1 MADDYKKTPTTFDIP
16 PDATT
21 QKGAGTYPNYDI
33 KKTRSGHTLIF
44 DDSEGAESITIK
56 HRGGS
61 YIQWDPKGQVIIG
74 AGSGMYTFVLG
85 ENRIV
90 VTGSHD
96 LVVKGDC
103 SMRIDGDYNTT
114 VAGNMNL
121 AVEGDM
127 IVQAK
132 SLNQMFKENIDTSA
146 KNMSTKIEG
155 STEITT
161 HGLTSI
167 GSDAGMTLA
176 STGGNIGVKAAG
188 DFGLKADGVGYFQ
201 IGSTINIK
209 GGGATKLTSKGA
221 VSVKGGSIAMKGGPI
236 DLNPLGDVPEA
247 DDASITHRKG

>member
-21 QKGAGTYPNYDI
+21 QKGAGVYPNFDI

-103 SMRIDGDYNTT
+103 SMRVDGDYNTT

-132 SLNQMFKENIDTSA
+132 SLNQMIKENIDTSA
-146 KNMSTKIEG
+146 KNMATKIEG

-161 HGLTSI
+161 HGLTTI
-167 GSDAGMTLA
+167 ASDAGMTLA
-176 STGGNIGVKAAG
+176 STGGNIGVKAGG
-188 DFGLKADGVGYFQ
+188 DIGIKATGLGFMQTGGTF
-201 IGSTINIK
+201 NIK
-209 GGGATKLTSKGA
+209 GGGAMKVQSSGKM
-221 VSVKGGSIAMKGGPI
+221 SMKGGSIAMEGSTI
-236 DLNPLGDVPEA
+236 DLNSGNADSA
-247 DDASITHRKG
+247 DDASITHKKG